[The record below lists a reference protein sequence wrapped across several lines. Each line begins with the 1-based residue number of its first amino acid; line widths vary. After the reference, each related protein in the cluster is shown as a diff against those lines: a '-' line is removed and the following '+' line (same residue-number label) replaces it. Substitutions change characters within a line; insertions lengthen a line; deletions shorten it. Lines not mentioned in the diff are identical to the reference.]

1 MIANSIQGLGPQ
13 RNSGLAA
20 FGASQGAGGGG
31 GAMGCSHT
39 LPGHARQGECWQS
52 GAIIQVARPACIASD
67 QELPSMFAGTEAA
80 PHQ

>member
-20 FGASQGAGGGG
+20 FGASQGAGGG